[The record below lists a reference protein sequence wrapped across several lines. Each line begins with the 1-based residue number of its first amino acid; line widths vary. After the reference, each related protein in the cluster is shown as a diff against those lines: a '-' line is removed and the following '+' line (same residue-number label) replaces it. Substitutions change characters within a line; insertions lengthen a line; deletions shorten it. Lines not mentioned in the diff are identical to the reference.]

1 MKQAIMIKP
10 KEIEFKEVPV
20 PEITE
25 RQVLVKIMR
34 IGICGSDIHVYHG
47 LHPYTSYPVVQ
58 GHEVSCLV
66 EKVGKNVRKFKPGDK
81 VTIEPQVS
89 CGHCYP
95 CTHGLV
101 NICNE
106 LKVLGFQTTGTA
118 SDYFAVSADKL
129 VKLPDDMGFNEG
141 AMIEPLAVGVRAIQ
155 KGGEIKGRNILV
167 FGAGP
172 IGNLTA
178 QVARGMGASGV
189 MIVDLNDF
197 RLSIAGH
204 CGIDYTVNPERQDI
218 SQELQ
223 GAFGPDGADLIVE
236 CVGVNKTMD
245 MAIELSRKGTDIVV
259 VGVFGDKAAINMGMV
274 QEKELRLFGIARY
287 IIEDFQT
294 AIDLV
299 TDGRIKLL
307 PLISH
312 EFGFYEYTKA
322 YRHIDEKKDQT
333 MKVMIR
339 VN

>member
-47 LHPYTSYPVVQ
+47 LHPFTSYPVVQ
-58 GHEVSCLV
+58 GHEVSCVV
-66 EKVGKNVRKFKPGDK
+66 EKVGKNVKSFKPGDK
-81 VTIEPQVS
+81 VTMEPQVS

-95 CTHGLV
+95 CTHGLP

-106 LKVLGFQTTGTA
+106 LKVLGFQTTGPA

-129 VKLPDDMGFNEG
+129 VKLPVDMGFNEG

-155 KGGEIKGRNILV
+155 KGGEIKGRNVLV

-178 QVARGMGASGV
+178 QVAKGMGASGV

-197 RLSIAGH
+197 RLSIAGQ
-204 CGIDYTVNPERQDI
+204 CGIDHTVNPERKDI
-218 SQELQ
+218 SQELH

-259 VGVFGDKAAINMGMV
+259 VGVFGDKAAVDMSMV
-274 QEKELRLFGIARY
+274 QEKELRIIGIARY

-299 TDGRIKLL
+299 TGGRIKLL
-307 PLISH
+307 PLITH
-312 EFGFYEYTKA
+312 EFGFYEYAEA

-333 MKVMIR
+333 MKVIIR

>member
-10 KEIEFKEVPV
+10 KMIEFEEVPV

-25 RQVLVKIMR
+25 QQVLVKIMR

-47 LHPYTSYPVVQ
+47 FHPNTSYPVVQ
-58 GHEVSCLV
+58 GHEVSGIV
-66 EKVGKNVRKFKPGDK
+66 EKVGKNVKKFKPGDK

-89 CGHCYP
+89 CGNCYP
-95 CTHGLV
+95 CTHGLP

-106 LKVLGFQTTGTA
+106 LKVLGFQSPGTA
-118 SDYFAVSADKL
+118 SDYFAVSAGKL
-129 VKLPDDMGFNEG
+129 VKLPVDMGFNEG

-155 KGGEIKGRNILV
+155 KGGAIKGRNILV

-178 QVARGMGASGV
+178 QVAKGMGASGI

-197 RLSIAGH
+197 RLSVAGQI
-204 CGIDYTVNPERQDI
+204 GIDHTVNPERQDI
-218 SQELQ
+218 SQELDK
-223 GAFGPDGADLIVE
+223 AFGPDGADLIIE

-259 VGVFGDKAAINMGMV
+259 VGVFGEKADIDMTMV
-274 QEKELRLFGIARY
+274 QEKELRLIGIARY

-294 AIDLV
+294 AIELV
-299 TDGRIKLL
+299 TEGRVKLS

-312 EFGFYEYTKA
+312 EFDFYDFDKA
-322 YRHIDEKKDQT
+322 YRHIDEKRDQT

>member
-10 KEIEFKEVPV
+10 KRIEFKEVQV
-20 PEITE
+20 PEITQ

-58 GHEVSCLV
+58 GHEVSCVV
-66 EKVGKNVRKFKPGDK
+66 EKIGKDVRKYKPGDK
-81 VTIEPQVS
+81 VTLEPQVS

-95 CTHGLV
+95 CTHGLP

-129 VKLPDDMGFNEG
+129 VKLPDDMDFNDG

-155 KGGEIKGRNILV
+155 KGGEIKGRHILV

-197 RLSIAGH
+197 RLSIARQ

-223 GAFGPDGADLIVE
+223 GAFGPDGADLIIE

-245 MAIELSRKGTDIVV
+245 MAIELSRKGTDVVV
-259 VGVFGDKAAINMGMV
+259 VGVFGDKAAIDMGMV

-294 AIDLV
+294 AIDFV
-299 TDGRIKLL
+299 TSGRIKLL

-312 EFGFYEYTKA
+312 EFGFYEFAKA